1 MRLAEAAF
9 AGEPRVEV
17 SRIELDRDGPSYTVD
32 TLAELA
38 SPGQD
43 LFLILG
49 ADQLAALP
57 TWHRP
62 EGVAE
67 LAEVVVAARPGAP
80 APAGVRT
87 LAVDPIDLS
96 SSDVRRRI
104 AAGMDVSGLVPA
116 PVAEAIA
123 RAGLYRR
130 GPVLR

>member
-17 SRIELDRDGPSYTVD
+17 SRIELDREGPSYTVD

-38 SPGQD
+38 APGRE

-67 LAEVVVAARPGAP
+67 LAELVVAARPGAP
-80 APAGVRT
+80 APAGVQT
-87 LAVDPIDLS
+87 LAMDPIDVS
-96 SSDVRRRI
+96 SSDLRRRI
-104 AAGMDVSGLVPA
+104 GAGEDVSALVPRA
-116 PVAEAIA
+116 VAAAIA
-123 RAGLYRR
+123 KAGLYRR
-130 GPVLR
+130 CPVLR